1 MEKEVIICL
10 DIGGTNCRIGLV
22 DREYEIYAQQILA
35 TAGLAEGGFM
45 NGLLQLIEEYRE
57 TYQEDFQI
65 NAVSLGFPSTIDRT
79 RRKLLSTPNIEGMDN
94 LEVADI
100 LEERLAL
107 PVYLERDV
115 NLLLLYDLFSFRL
128 EEESTVIGVY
138 FGTGIG
144 NGIYMNGKL
153 LYGRNGVAGELGH
166 IPQLHAD
173 TVCGCGNTGC
183 IEPIGGGRCLE
194 ELCTGTFAGTRIRD
208 IYKKYRDTPE
218 LKTQVEAMSIP
229 VATEINILDP
239 DYVILGGGLL
249 QMEGFPLKSL
259 EENIYKHTRKPYP
272 AENLRF
278 LYSNVNQENGIIGAG
293 IYGWKKWKEVE
304 KYEMSYV

>member
-22 DREYEIYAQQILA
+22 DGAYEIYAQQILG
-35 TAGLAEGGFM
+35 TAGLAEGDFM
-45 NGLLQLIEEYRE
+45 DGLLRLIAQYRE
-57 TYQEDFQI
+57 TYKEDFQI
-65 NAVSLGFPSTIDRT
+65 KAVSLGFPSTIDRT

-94 LEVADI
+94 IEVADI
-100 LEERLAL
+100 LERALRL

-128 EEESTVIGVY
+128 EEEATVIGIY

-144 NGIYMNGKL
+144 NGIYMNGRL

-173 TVCGCGNTGC
+173 TVCGCGNKGC

-194 ELCTGTFAGTRIRD
+194 ELCAEKFAGTRIRD
-208 IYKKYRDTPE
+208 IYKRYGDTPE
-218 LKTQVEAMSIP
+218 LQKQVEAMSIP

-249 QMEGFPLKSL
+249 QMEGFPLKTL
-259 EENIYKHTRKPYP
+259 EENIYRHARKPYP

-278 LYSNVNQENGIIGAG
+278 LYSKANQENGIIGAG
-293 IYGWKKWKEVE
+293 IYGWKKWREVE
-304 KYEMSYV
+304 KNELLYV